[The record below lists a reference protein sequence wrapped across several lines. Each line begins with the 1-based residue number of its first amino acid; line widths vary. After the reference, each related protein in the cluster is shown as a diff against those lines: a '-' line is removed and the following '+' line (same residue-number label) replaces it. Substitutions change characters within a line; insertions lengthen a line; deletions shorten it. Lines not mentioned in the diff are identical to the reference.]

1 MSSPIKYPPGFRTR
15 RGLNWVI
22 LGAMYASFYMLRYNF
37 RWAAPGIEHDFGFSH
52 ASIAKILSA
61 SYLAYGTGQLI
72 NGLKNAGVTLDRKS
86 LSELAISN
94 PAAFATLAA
103 QAKAAAKTSAGASQ
117 PSVTSRPS
125 TVGSAE
131 SAAPPPD

>member
-1 MSSPIKYPPGFRTR
+1 MSSAIKYPPGFRTR

-72 NGLKNAGVTLDRKS
+72 NGLLCDR
-86 LSELAISN
+86 I
-94 PAAFATLAA
+94 
-103 QAKAAAKTSAGASQ
+103 GG
-117 PSVTSRPS
+117 RR
-125 TVGSAE
+125 
-131 SAAPPPD
+131 